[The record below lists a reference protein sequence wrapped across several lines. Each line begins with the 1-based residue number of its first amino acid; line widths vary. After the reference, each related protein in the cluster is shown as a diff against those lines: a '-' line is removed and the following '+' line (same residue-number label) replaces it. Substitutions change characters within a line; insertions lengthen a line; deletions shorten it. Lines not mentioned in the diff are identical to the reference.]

1 MEAFYRPTW
10 VEISLDALKHNW
22 NEFRKAI
29 PKNIRMMAVVKAN
42 AYGHGAVEIAR
53 EALALGA
60 DYLGV
65 AFLDEALSLRRAG
78 IDAPILVLGY
88 TSQDGLPL
96 ALEHRITLTVFSP
109 EILAA
114 IKGMQ
119 PSADGKRLKIHIKID
134 SGMGRLGLHQ
144 EQDAIP
150 FIEQALALP
159 NVDVE
164 GLFTH
169 YATADKADK
178 SYMQAQYC
186 KFKRIADHF
195 ADQIPI
201 VHAGNSATAIDAPEL
216 ACNMV
221 RLGVSMY
228 GLYPSEE
235 VIKERIELK
244 PVFSLKTRIVHL
256 KRLPAGEG
264 ISYGLL
270 YQTQGDEWIAT
281 LPIGYADGFSRMLN
295 GIGDALVGGKR
306 VPVVG
311 SICMDQCMIRVSG
324 EERLG
329 DEVVLIGRQGD
340 MEISADELAKKLG
353 TINYEIPC
361 MISHRVPR
369 VYVKNGKVIKI
380 LNPLTMTS

>member
-10 VEISLDALKHNW
+10 VEISLDALEHNW
-22 NEFRKAI
+22 TEFRKAI
-29 PKNIRMMAVVKAN
+29 PDDIRMMAVVKAN
-42 AYGHGAVEIAR
+42 AYGHGAVEIAS
-53 EALALGA
+53 EVLALGA

-65 AFLDEALSLRRAG
+65 AFLDEALALRRAG

-88 TSQDGLPL
+88 TSPDGLAL
-96 ALEHRITLTVFSP
+96 ALENQITVTVFSS

-114 IKGMQ
+114 LQEMQ

-134 SGMGRLGLHQ
+134 SGMGRLGLHL

-159 NVDVE
+159 NVEVE

-178 SYMQAQYC
+178 TYMQEQYR
-186 KFKRIADHF
+186 KFRRIADHF
-195 ADQIPI
+195 ANRIPI

-216 ACNMV
+216 AYNMV

-228 GLYPSEE
+228 GLYPSDE
-235 VIKERIELK
+235 VKREHINLM
-244 PVFSLKTRIVHL
+244 PVFSLKTKIVHL
-256 KRLPAGEG
+256 KNLPEGEG

-270 YQTQGDEWIAT
+270 YHTEGEEWIGT
-281 LPIGYADGFSRMLN
+281 LPIGYADGFSRILN
-295 GIGDALVGGKR
+295 GIGHALVGGKR

-311 SICMDQCMIRVSG
+311 SICMDQCMIRVS
-324 EERLG
+324 EREQVG
-329 DEVVLIGRQGD
+329 DEVVLIGKQGN
-340 MEISADELAKKLG
+340 MVITADELADKLG

-369 VYVKNGKVIKI
+369 VYIKNGTIVKI
-380 LNPLTMTS
+380 MNPLGSRS